1 MNDTIAAISTPF
13 GEGALA
19 VIRLTGPRAV
29 AVADA
34 IFLSKKKAAELP
46 ARVQQFGKITD
57 GAHTIDDVLLSVHRA
72 PASYTG
78 EDVVEI
84 HCHGGIL
91 VTRRVL
97 DAVLAHGARGAE
109 PGEFTQRAF
118 LNGKMDLTQ
127 AEAVMDLI
135 RAQTDLALRAA
146 TEQLEGRLGEK
157 IRGIREMLLDLL
169 AHTEA
174 FIDFPDEDIDPA
186 TGAALL
192 QKLDLAREQIA
203 ALLRTADQGK
213 ILREGV
219 RTVICGE
226 PNVGKS
232 SLLNVLL
239 GYERAIVSEI
249 PGTTR
254 DTIEEVIN
262 LRGIP
267 LRLVD
272 TAGLRESDDAV
283 EREGMA
289 RTLKNIE
296 RADLVLRVFDAST
309 SEFGIRKAG
318 KQETESEDFLLSCFP
333 HSKILLVLNKAD
345 LGEHASWRGVDAVR
359 VSCKTNAGF
368 DALADTIFSRA
379 MRGDVQFADHAIA
392 INARHQACLKSAA
405 LFADAAR
412 AAIGKKL
419 SAEFIA
425 VELRAALDAVGEV
438 VGKADTEEL
447 LGRIFST
454 FCIGK

>member
-1 MNDTIAAISTPF
+1 MNDTIAAVSTPF
-13 GEGALA
+13 GEGAIA
-19 VIRLTGPRAV
+19 VVRLSGPRAV

-34 IFLSKKKAAELP
+34 IFSSKKKAGELP
-46 ARVQQFGKITD
+46 SRVQQYGKIIED
-57 GAHTIDDVLLSVHRA
+57 GRVIDDVLLSVHRA

-84 HCHGGIL
+84 NCHGGIL

-97 DAVLAHGARGAE
+97 DAVIAGGARVAE

-118 LNGKMDLTQ
+118 LHGKMDLTQ

-146 TEQLEGRLGEK
+146 TEQLEGRLGARVRE
-157 IRGIREMLLDLL
+157 IRELLLNLL
-169 AHTEA
+169 AHIEA
-174 FIDFPDEDIDPA
+174 FIDFPDEDIDPD
-186 TGAALL
+186 TGATLL
-192 QKLDLAREQIA
+192 KHLDDAREKIA

-219 RTVICGE
+219 RTVIVGE

-239 GYERAIVSEI
+239 GYERAIVSAL

-272 TAGLRESDDAV
+272 TAGLRESEDAI

-289 RTLKNIE
+289 RTLQHIE
-296 RADLVLRVFDAST
+296 RADLVLHLADGSEPRRQAAWASAGDAHRP
-309 SEFGIRKAG
+309 E
-318 KQETESEDFLLSCFP
+318 LL
-333 HSKILLVLNKAD
+333 ILNKRD
-345 LGEHASWRGVDAVR
+345 LSEHASWTGVEGVR
-359 VSCKTNAGF
+359 ISCRTLEGT
-368 DALADTIFSRA
+368 DQLADDIFRRVMGGGVALRDSS
-379 MRGDVQFADHAIA
+379 IA
-392 INARHQACLKSAA
+392 INARHQACLKTAA
-405 LFADAAR
+405 QFADAAR
-412 AAIGKKL
+412 SALTGGL

-425 VELRAALDAVGEV
+425 IEVRAALDAVGEV

-447 LGRIFST
+447 LGKIFSN